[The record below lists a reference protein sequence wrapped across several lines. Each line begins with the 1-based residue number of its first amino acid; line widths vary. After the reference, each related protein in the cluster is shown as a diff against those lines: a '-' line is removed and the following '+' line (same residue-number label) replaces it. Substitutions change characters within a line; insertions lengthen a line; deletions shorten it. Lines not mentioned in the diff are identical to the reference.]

1 MNYKWLSGIEANLG
15 SLVMSH
21 PIMKCVK
28 RMLGRELRKYS
39 LPVVVPYGYTTLGI
53 LLGLNYLFSK
63 FLLRAYHAAGL
74 TLMM

>member
-1 MNYKWLSGIEANLG
+1 MNCKWLNRIEANLG
-15 SLVMSH
+15 SLVTSH

-39 LPVVVPYGYTTLGI
+39 VPIVVPYGYTTLRI
-53 LLGLNYLFSK
+53 LLVLNYSFSK
-63 FLLRAYHAAGL
+63 FLLWAYHAGL